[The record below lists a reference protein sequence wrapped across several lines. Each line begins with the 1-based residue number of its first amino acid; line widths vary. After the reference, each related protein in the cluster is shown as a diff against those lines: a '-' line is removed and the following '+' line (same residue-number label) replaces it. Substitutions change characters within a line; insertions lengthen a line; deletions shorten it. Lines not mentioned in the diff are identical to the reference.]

1 MTLLRAKPLL
11 APGVQ
16 GGSSQVLCNSL
27 GGHRTE
33 KQGGKVVVLPG
44 PALDLGSGPRQG
56 FSSEPF
62 RRVGNQS

>member
-1 MTLLRAKPLL
+1 MPSPSWLLVSK
-11 APGVQ
+11 
-16 GGSSQVLCNSL
+16 GGPARSFAIPWVD
-27 GGHRTE
+27 TE
-33 KQGGKVVVLPG
+33 LKNGGKVVVLPG